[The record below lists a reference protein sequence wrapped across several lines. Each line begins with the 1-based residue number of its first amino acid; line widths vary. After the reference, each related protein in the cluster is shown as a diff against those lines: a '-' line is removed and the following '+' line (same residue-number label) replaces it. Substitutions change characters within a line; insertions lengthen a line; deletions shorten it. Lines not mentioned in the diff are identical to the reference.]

1 MDVKCKWLVALSCG
15 LLMFSCERSQE
26 AFMPP
31 VQGEQMTFT
40 ARWADKRDS
49 KTAIQPNGVDI
60 WWTPSEQ
67 ISLFYG
73 NKASAVFSSVNE
85 EPVPVTEFTGSINIV
100 TGGMDAS
107 VGQSW
112 FVAVYPYKESNR
124 FDGQH
129 VTLTLPHLQTGVEGS
144 FADKFFPAVARSRGT
159 DLAFYNVCGGAR
171 VVRVVFASC
180 DGTPLAGTARLG
192 FSDAGTPE
200 LLSVEGAVDSVI
212 VNAPQGGF
220 VPGTDYFAALLPGT
234 HAQGL
239 AVRLYT
245 ARMSA
250 VLDLPQEITIRRSVF
265 GALDDVDEGLEY
277 QDSEF
282 IPVPEPTDSIVF
294 ADSLVRKICLQYFDT
309 DRNGKLSSEEA
320 EAVRSF
326 GTYFVGKP
334 VSSFMETVYFS
345 GVTSFD
351 GAFNGCHSLQR
362 IAVPVWVTS
371 IGNNTFN
378 NCISLESVSIP
389 AGVTSLGVNC
399 FYGCT
404 SLEEVDFSEGLLNV
418 GNYAFYGCSSLQR
431 VHLPSTVA
439 SVGKYAFGSCTG
451 LLSVVFPSALT
462 AVGDYAFVGC
472 SALQKVDL
480 EPCAG
485 LLTIGAS
492 AFSGCTGT
500 TGEDITLPASVTAV
514 GSAALTPFKYVNV
527 LGTTPPVIATDSFI
541 GTARFGVPAQSLKTY
556 KKALNWKKYQ
566 NWIYPD
572 TTFCYPPSM
581 TQISADRRQLNLFGV
596 TLDFIKVSAGQYTS
610 GSKTVTLTK
619 DYWLAE
625 AELSRA
631 LWIAVMNADPSN
643 FTPTMDIAIHC
654 PVTRVSWEDVFT
666 YISALNR
673 LVPSTYRLPSE
684 AEWEFAAR
692 GGNQSQGYTYSGGN
706 VLADV
711 AWYTANS
718 KCCLDTTGAVRQQ
731 PHPYGERQANE
742 LGFYD
747 MSGNVYEWV
756 NDYWSTSAPSGTD
769 PTGPVNDANKRRVM
783 RGGDYISSEQFC
795 TVSYRTYKKQ
805 GENGSNLGFRLAL

>member
-1 MDVKCKWLVALSCG
+1 MKNFLLSSAIIATCILAFSCKNNGGNTALPEVDDVCSQMDDPSFKSFCLKNFDADSDSKISMAEAASVTELVFPSPFASEESESEWEYDQPLESLKGIEYFPNLKALVFEYHQVTSLDISKNPKLEYLYCSSNRIGSLDVSKNPLLKELSCSSCG
-15 LLMFSCERSQE
+15 LTSLDVSKNTELVNLSCN
-26 AFMPP
+26 
-31 VQGEQMTFT
+31 
-40 ARWADKRDS
+40 D
-49 KTAIQPNGVDI
+49 N
-60 WWTPSEQ
+60 Q
-67 ISLFYG
+67 IPLLD
-73 NKASAVFSSVNE
+73 V
-85 EPVPVTEFTGSINIV
+85 
-100 TGGMDAS
+100 
-107 VGQSW
+107 
-112 FVAVYPYKESNR
+112 SNCPK
-124 FDGQH
+124 
-129 VTLTLPHLQTGVEGS
+129 L
-144 FADKFFPAVARSRGT
+144 T
-159 DLAFYNVCGGAR
+159 DLACSTNQIKTLDI
-171 VVRVVFASC
+171 S
-180 DGTPLAGTARLG
+180 
-192 FSDAGTPE
+192 
-200 LLSVEGAVDSVI
+200 
-212 VNAPQGGF
+212 NAP
-220 VPGTDYFAALLPGT
+220 
-234 HAQGL
+234 
-239 AVRLYT
+239 
-245 ARMSA
+245 
-250 VLDLPQEITIRRSVF
+250 
-265 GALDDVDEGLEY
+265 GLEH
-277 QDSEF
+277 
-282 IPVPEPTDSIVF
+282 
-294 ADSLVRKICLQYFDT
+294 LHC
-309 DRNGKLSSEEA
+309 
-320 EAVRSF
+320 
-326 GTYFVGKP
+326 
-334 VSSFMETVYFS
+334 
-345 GVTSFD
+345 
-351 GAFNGCHSLQR
+351 
-362 IAVPVWVTS
+362 
-371 IGNNTFN
+371 GNN
-378 NCISLESVSIP
+378 LL
-389 AGVTSLGVNC
+389 TSLDVR
-399 FYGCT
+399 GCT
-404 SLEEVDFSEGLLNV
+404 SLEEVDFSEGLLNI

-556 KKALNWKKYQ
+556 KNALNWKKYQ